1 MDIRKKYSFVKM
13 HQCVG
18 KRKLVVKIQWEP
30 WGVGFVNEVGAGAGG
45 LA

>member
-13 HQCVG
+13 HKCVG

-45 LA
+45 PG